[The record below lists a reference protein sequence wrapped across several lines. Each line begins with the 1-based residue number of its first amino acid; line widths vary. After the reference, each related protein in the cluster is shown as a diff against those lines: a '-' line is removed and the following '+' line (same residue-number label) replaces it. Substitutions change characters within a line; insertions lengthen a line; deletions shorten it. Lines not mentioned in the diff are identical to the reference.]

1 MHFDF
6 PLLLGIL
13 GMILILIGFFGVQT
27 HTMNQDDLS
36 YDILNFLGSALLV
49 SYGVAGH
56 AWPFV
61 ILNGV
66 WALYSLKDILNDTLY
81 KKR

>member
-1 MHFDF
+1 MTLDL

-13 GMILILIGFFGVQT
+13 GMILILVGFFGVQT
-27 HTMNQDDLS
+27 HKMNQDALG

-49 SYGVAGH
+49 YYGLVGH

-66 WALYSLKDILNDTLY
+66 WALYSLKDIVSDLM
-81 KKR
+81 KKT